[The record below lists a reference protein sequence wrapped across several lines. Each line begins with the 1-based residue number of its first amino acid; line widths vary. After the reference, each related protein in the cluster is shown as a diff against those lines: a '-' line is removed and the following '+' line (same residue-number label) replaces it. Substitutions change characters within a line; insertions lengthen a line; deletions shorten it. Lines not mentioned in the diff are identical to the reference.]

1 MSMMNIFC
9 TLSLFCILGDLPI
22 VAVENVL
29 IGSMIVVS
37 VLMYPSLI
45 SGDVVTGLERAGEVG
60 SGMTLVLLATLGMV
74 GTGRLKVVGF
84 IWDWGLQA
92 ERGLT
97 DALTQTSGLRA
108 RPGTEVWMEGP
119 SASRCDRSCG
129 CCEGHLE

>member
-1 MSMMNIFC
+1 M
-9 TLSLFCILGDLPI
+9 SLFCISGDLLI

-45 SGDVVTGLERAGEVG
+45 SGGGDVVTGLERAGEVG
-60 SGMTLVLLATLGMV
+60 VWDDSRVSSCVTLGMV

-92 ERGLT
+92 E
-97 DALTQTSGLRA
+97 SG
-108 RPGTEVWMEGP
+108 V
-119 SASRCDRSCG
+119 
-129 CCEGHLE
+129 